1 MPDMKDRPVGI
12 IGAGRVGTALGVA
25 LVRAGYELV
34 GVSTRS
40 AASRGRVADLLPDTP
55 VLDQAT
61 LAKSSGILLLTV
73 TDDAI
78 EPVTRTL
85 AAEGHLRPGQYVLH
99 ASGAHG
105 LAVLRA
111 AADVGAVPLA
121 VHPAMTFPGL
131 ATDADRLPGLPYAI
145 TSPPS
150 DRPRAEELVQDLG
163 GVPVWVPDER
173 RTLYHAALVLA
184 ANSLIS
190 LVAAGMEALADAGVG
205 DPKLVLAPLVRASL
219 ENALRLGDHAL
230 TGPVRR
236 ADVGTLD
243 RHLSALREQSP
254 DLVLTYIQAGLVTAR
269 RAKRAALNDAAQLD
283 RIIDLLAGQATGE
296 RSHLA

>member
-190 LVAAGMEALADAGVG
+190 LVAAGKRWRTPGWAI
-205 DPKLVLAPLVRASL
+205 R
-219 ENALRLGDHAL
+219 NWFW
-230 TGPVRR
+230 RR
-236 ADVGTLD
+236 
-243 RHLSALREQSP
+243 
-254 DLVLTYIQAGLVTAR
+254 
-269 RAKRAALNDAAQLD
+269 
-283 RIIDLLAGQATGE
+283 
-296 RSHLA
+296 